1 MGAPRPNVFVVG
13 DAKCGTTS
21 LHRFFEL
28 SPGVGVAATR
38 KELHWFSEP
47 ELMARLA
54 GPDDGRVVARI
65 VHDAPGYLAEFA
77 ALDPALPVIAD
88 VSPSY
93 LQMEGAAARIHAFAP
108 EAKIVILL
116 REPADKVFSQYVHL
130 WSQGRETAPFAEGL
144 AEAPARRAA
153 GWSDMFD
160 YDTGGLYDAA
170 VGRYL
175 DLFGQDRVLV
185 LFFEEMI
192 RDWPGV
198 RARLASFLGA
208 PLPEI
213 ALPKMNIGGKVRSP
227 AMAALMANRTLR
239 AAIRAVAPI
248 GLRTRLSERVSSAVA
263 TDKPVL
269 DPATR
274 AALDARFGPDARAL
288 EARLGRPT
296 GWAAAAAAADP
307 ARAAE

>member
-28 SPGVGVAATR
+28 APGVGVAATR
-38 KELHWFSEP
+38 KELHFFSEP
-47 ELMARLA
+47 ELMARRA
-54 GPDDGRVVARI
+54 GPDDERVVARI
-65 VHDAPGYLAEFA
+65 VHDEPAYLAEFA
-77 ALDPALPVIAD
+77 ALDPGLPVIAD

-144 AEAPARRAA
+144 AQAAARREA

-160 YDTGGLYDAA
+160 YDTGGLYAAA

-175 DLFGQDRVLV
+175 DLFGPGRVLV
-185 LFFEEMI
+185 LLFEDMI
-192 RDWPGV
+192 RDWPGT
-198 RARLASFLGA
+198 RARLAAFLAA

-213 ALPKMNIGGKVRSP
+213 PLPKMNIGGKVRSP
-227 AMAALMANRTLR
+227 VMAALMANRALR
-239 AAIRAVAPI
+239 GALRAVAPI
-248 GLRTRLSERVSSAVA
+248 GLRTKLSERVSAAVA
-263 TDKPVL
+263 TEKPAL

-274 AALDARFGPDARAL
+274 ARLDARFGPDARAL
-288 EARLGRPT
+288 EIRLGRPT
-296 GWAAAAAAADP
+296 GWAAAGAGE

>member
-47 ELMARLA
+47 ELMARRA
-54 GPDDGRVVARI
+54 GPGDERVEGRI
-65 VHDAPGYLAEFA
+65 IHDEAGYLAEFA
-77 ALDPALPVIAD
+77 PLDPKLPVIAD

-93 LQMEGAAARIHAFAP
+93 LQMAGAAARLHAFAP

-130 WSQGRETAPFAEGL
+130 WSQGRETLPFAEAL

-160 YDTGGLYDAA
+160 YDTGGFYAEA
-170 VGRYL
+170 VRRYL
-175 DLFGQDRVLV
+175 DLFGEGRVLV
-185 LFFEEMI
+185 LLFEDAI
-192 RDWPGV
+192 RDWPGT
-198 RARLASFLGA
+198 RARLAAFLAA

-213 ALPKMNIGGKVRSP
+213 HLPKMNIGGKVRSP
-227 AMAALMANRTLR
+227 VMAALMASQSLR
-239 AAIRAVAPI
+239 GVIRAVAPI
-248 GLRTRLSERVSSAVA
+248 GLRTKLSERVSSAVA

-269 DPATR
+269 DPAMR
-274 AALDARFGPDARAL
+274 VRLDARFADDARAL
-288 EARLGRPT
+288 ETLLGRQT
-296 GWAAAAAAADP
+296 GWAAAAGP
-307 ARAAE
+307 ARASA